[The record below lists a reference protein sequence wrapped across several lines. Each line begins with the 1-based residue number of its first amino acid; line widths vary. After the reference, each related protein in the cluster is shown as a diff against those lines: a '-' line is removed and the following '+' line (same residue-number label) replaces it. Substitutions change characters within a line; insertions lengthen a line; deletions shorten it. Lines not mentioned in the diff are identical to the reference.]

1 MTPAPAFKKTENG
14 CSFIG
19 MSALEENK
27 WLPILGE
34 IGSSNFLAPI
44 KNESSGFMN
53 LARFLIMIQ

>member
-1 MTPAPAFKKTENG
+1 
-14 CSFIG
+14 